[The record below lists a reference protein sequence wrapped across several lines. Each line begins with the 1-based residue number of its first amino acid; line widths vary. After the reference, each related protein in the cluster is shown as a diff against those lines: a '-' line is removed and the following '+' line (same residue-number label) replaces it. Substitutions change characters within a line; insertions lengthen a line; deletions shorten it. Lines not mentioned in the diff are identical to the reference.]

1 MKIVIL
7 DKCTVSRNDVS
18 FEEIEALGN
27 VEFFD
32 VVPNDKLHEAIGDAD
47 IVVCNKAQITREV
60 MDKCPNLKYVGL
72 FATGYNNIDIEYAKE
87 KGIVVVNVP
96 GYSTDAVAQNAF
108 AMILALSTSLCDYA
122 SFVRNEGWVK
132 SKTFS
137 CFPYP
142 IFELSGK
149 TLGIF
154 GYGNIGR
161 QVAKIGKA
169 FNMNVIV
176 YSRTRRE
183 DNDVEWV
190 SRDELFCRSDFLSL
204 HAPLTKETERMINR
218 DTISLMKE
226 TAYLINTSR
235 GGAIDEEALAEALN
249 TGRLAGA
256 GIDVLTVEPMQPGN
270 PLMTA
275 KNCLITPHVAWAPI
289 ETRKRLLGMVADN
302 IKAFIDGNPIN
313 VVNK

>member
-7 DKCTVSRNDVS
+7 DICTVSRNDVS
-18 FEEIEALGN
+18 FEKIEALGN

-47 IVVCNKAQITREV
+47 VVVCNKAQITKEV
-60 MDKCPNLKYVGL
+60 MEKCPKLKYVGL
-72 FATGYNNIDIEYAKE
+72 FATGYNNIDVEYAKE

-96 GYSTDAVAQNAF
+96 GYSTEAVAQNTF
-108 AMILALSTSLCDYA
+108 AMILALSTSLCDYTA
-122 SFVRNEGWVK
+122 FVRNEGWVK

-161 QVAKIGKA
+161 QVAKIGKT

-190 SRDELFCRSDFLSL
+190 SRDELFARSDFLSL
-204 HAPLTKETERMINR
+204 HAPLTKETERMINK

-235 GGAIDEEALAEALN
+235 GGAIDEAALAEALN

-289 ETRKRLLGMVADN
+289 ETRTRLLGMVADN

-313 VVNK
+313 VVNR